1 MTKMEGED
9 RMLAEFMTTL
19 FSQRYPDLERESIH
33 SYVEVSL
40 GVLNYSLIT
49 LQHVRDTGYIGKFY
63 TKFESRA
70 V

>member
-9 RMLAEFMTTL
+9 RMLSEYMATL
-19 FSQRYPDLERESIH
+19 FSQRYPDIQRESIQ
-33 SYVEVSL
+33 SYIEVSL

-49 LQHVRDTGYIGKFY
+49 LQHARDTGYIGKFY
-63 TKFESRA
+63 TRFEARA